1 MVSHTPL
8 NERDTAFGMAL
19 AHRPRAAVT
28 LTDLVHVL
36 LSPRRTSR
44 ASLDEFIAN
53 LSIGGFPIGARWQDG
68 GADAGLIC
76 MVCLSDHLGGVE
88 SRRSRFFAVTT
99 GAALPGP
106 VHLEQ
111 ASGPGVDIEAGP
123 VRTTRRHLLA
133 SIVAHEFGHA
143 MGLGDEYGDDPG
155 TSLPDGS
162 STNPVEPN
170 LQAKVVIAPPPHG
183 PDPPAFDTAKIKWL
197 WPRITSAGVL
207 TAPLDASNISD
218 TDIHVPLRK
227 GHSRRFAKDD
237 IVRFRQWPDLLPG
250 EMGLFADQFFRVT
263 TVEGDAARIVP
274 VQVTDQSNATTD
286 IPMAGFDSHGR
297 LLIRFQATGTYCLI
311 RPRRVEGKEHKLVA
325 EPILEQIKASRG
337 PLNAP
342 KGSVGA
348 ACVTTPDVGSVTTPT
363 NLPDLL
369 ARVPRPKAD
378 IVGVYEGG
386 AEHDCGVFHPA
397 GRCRM
402 RDQNVITTPFCHVCR
417 FILVETLDPT
427 THGPLDRFYPE
438 VGS

>member
-1 MVSHTPL
+1 VFLPSRQSGITALGEYLMGPGPNGMAFLPQSRPAADAEEWDYLEFIHEVGLPAPEDRPRALSGLVTDWQRQFGLHVTKDRVAAAFRDNWTSMVSHTPL
-8 NERDTAFGMAL
+8 NERDTALGMAL

-88 SRRSRFFAVTT
+88 SRRSRIFAVTT

-143 MGLGDEYGDDPG
+143 MGLGDEYGDDAG

-286 IPMAGFDSHGR
+286 TPMAGFDSHGR
-297 LLIRFQATGTYCLI
+297 LLIRS
-311 RPRRVEGKEHKLVA
+311 RP
-325 EPILEQIKASRG
+325 PG
-337 PLNAP
+337 PTA
-342 KGSVGA
+342 
-348 ACVTTPDVGSVTTPT
+348 
-363 NLPDLL
+363 
-369 ARVPRPKAD
+369 
-378 IVGVYEGG
+378 
-386 AEHDCGVFHPA
+386 
-397 GRCRM
+397 
-402 RDQNVITTPFCHVCR
+402 
-417 FILVETLDPT
+417 
-427 THGPLDRFYPE
+427 
-438 VGS
+438 

>member
-1 MVSHTPL
+1 MFLPSRQSGITALGEYLMGPGPNGMAFLPQSRPAADAEEWDYLEFIHEVGLPAPADRPRALSGLVTDWQRQFGLHVTKDRVAAAFRDNWTSMVSHTPL

-88 SRRSRFFAVTT
+88 SRRSRIFAVTT

-143 MGLGDEYGDDPG
+143 MGLGDEYGDDAG

-286 IPMAGFDSHGR
+286 TPMAGFDSHGR
-297 LLIRFQATGTYCLI
+297 LLIRS
-311 RPRRVEGKEHKLVA
+311 RP
-325 EPILEQIKASRG
+325 PG
-337 PLNAP
+337 PTA
-342 KGSVGA
+342 
-348 ACVTTPDVGSVTTPT
+348 
-363 NLPDLL
+363 
-369 ARVPRPKAD
+369 
-378 IVGVYEGG
+378 
-386 AEHDCGVFHPA
+386 
-397 GRCRM
+397 
-402 RDQNVITTPFCHVCR
+402 
-417 FILVETLDPT
+417 
-427 THGPLDRFYPE
+427 
-438 VGS
+438 